1 MLCFKTIF
9 FYFTEVTHRFSHCC
23 GKNIQITSNGC
34 TASRTQNFNHGLIF
48 SSDPL
53 KRDEIFE
60 IKIEKLSKQ
69 WSGSLRIGLTSMA
82 ISDTTPASSVP
93 LSSLDLTSKLTW
105 VVTGSEVKKSG
116 VTIKENYCPSLERLE
131 VSLYQFCVVQGLIH
145 VQRDKTMIKM
155 ASMQSVDQY
164 CLGPSHSKFNE
175 FVS

>member
-1 MLCFKTIF
+1 MVIYFYVYLSIIQLLIIQSPKDFKFRRFDWSYDSCCCFLS
-9 FYFTEVTHRFSHCC
+9 EVTHRFSHCC
-23 GKNIQITSNGC
+23 GKNVQITSNGS
-34 TASRTQNFNHGLIF
+34 TACRSQNFNHGLIF

-131 VSLYQFCVVQGLIH
+131 VRPKIKNCVFQV
-145 VQRDKTMIKM
+145 T
-155 ASMQSVDQY
+155 
-164 CLGPSHSKFNE
+164 
-175 FVS
+175 